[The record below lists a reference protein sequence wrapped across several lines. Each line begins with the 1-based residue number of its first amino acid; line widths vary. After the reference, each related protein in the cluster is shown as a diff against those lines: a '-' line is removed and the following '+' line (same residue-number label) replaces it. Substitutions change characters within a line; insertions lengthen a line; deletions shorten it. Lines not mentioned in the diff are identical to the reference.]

1 MHLSERLGLNKGCPA
16 TAHESE
22 ILSAFEQL
30 FLDQDFLFL
39 RWGPTIT
46 LTSDYGVTIISVSR
60 TDRHRATVLLDMV
73 PPPTL
78 APAQVKNVIASA
90 RAKQE
95 GEQTLVV
102 IARPNQP
109 LLVVAEVE
117 IQRPLSRDE
126 LSAVFSEF
134 AFTTEVAIGEAIR
147 GLEQA
152 EEAPGDDAEVVR
164 GHGRGA

>member
-1 MHLSERLGLNKGCPA
+1 M
-16 TAHESE
+16 
-22 ILSAFEQL
+22 
-30 FLDQDFLFL
+30 FL

-46 LTSDYGVTIISVSR
+46 LTSDYGVTLVSVSR
-60 TDRHRATVLLDMV
+60 ADRYRATVLLVMV

-78 APAQVKNVIASA
+78 VPAQVKNVIASA
-90 RAKQE
+90 SAKQE

-102 IARPNQP
+102 IERPNQP
-109 LLVVAEVE
+109 LLVAAEVE

-126 LSAVFSEF
+126 LSAVFRDF

-152 EEAPGDDAEVVR
+152 EEAPGDHVEIVR
-164 GHGRGA
+164 GHGRGVGLDGC

>member
-1 MHLSERLGLNKGCPA
+1 MHISERLGLNQGRPA
-16 TAHESE
+16 TAKESE
-22 ILSAFEQL
+22 ILSAFERL
-30 FLDQDFLFL
+30 FIEEDSLFL

-60 TDRHRATVLLDMV
+60 ADRYSATVLLVMV

-78 APAQVKNVIASA
+78 TPAQVKNVIASA
-90 RAKQE
+90 SAKRE

-102 IARPNQP
+102 IERPNQP
-109 LLVVAEVE
+109 LMVVAEAE

-126 LSAVFSEF
+126 LSAVFSDF

-147 GLEQA
+147 DLDQ
-152 EEAPGDDAEVVR
+152 VQ
-164 GHGRGA
+164 